1 MNLTRANAE
10 TTSDPELTLEIGG
23 DLRLSGSDRNEIVAE
38 GDDEIE
44 LTTSNDGSQA
54 RLYCD
59 GHCTV
64 HVPRRARL
72 RCERIGGDARIRELE
87 ADLLLKN
94 VGGDLVLRRVA
105 GVKADRVGG
114 DLSAKYVR
122 GSLLFGEVGGDV
134 SARDVEGGLAGSAG
148 GDMYLRNIAAEA
160 SGAAGGDVV
169 LYLEFAPPHIYDFS
183 AGGDIICRVPPG
195 VSAIITAQ
203 CTGDLSVDVPGARVE
218 GRDGQQ
224 IVTLGAGEAKVSLR
238 AGSDITIS
246 DVTVAS
252 SGVADSGDDFGER
265 IAAEVEAKVGARLA
279 EVERELNMQFGN
291 LKLNLSGLG
300 GVDAERI
307 AARVRR
313 AAEATR
319 RRDEAARRKAETLS
333 RKAEALQRKAEQ
345 ISERAGRRKSWGFT
359 FTMPPR
365 APAPPTPPRAPG
377 VEPVSE
383 DERLAILRMLEQGKI
398 SVAEAEKLLAAL
410 EGRLS
415 H

>member
-1 MNLTRANAE
+1 MNLTRANAD

-23 DLRLSGSDRNEIVAE
+23 DLRLSGDDRNEIVAE
-38 GDDEIE
+38 GDDKIE

-54 RLYCD
+54 RLYCG

-64 HVPRRARL
+64 RVPRRARL
-72 RCERIGGDARIRELE
+72 RGDHIGGDARIKELE
-87 ADLLLKN
+87 ADLTLKT

-105 GVKADRVGG
+105 GVKLDRVGG
-114 DLSAKYVR
+114 DLSAKYVN

-134 SARDVEGGLAGSAG
+134 SAREVKGGLAGAAG
-148 GDMYLRNIAAEA
+148 GDMYLRNVAAEA
-160 SGAAGGDVV
+160 SGVAGGDVV
-169 LYLEFAPPHIYDFS
+169 LHLEFAPPHTYEFS

-195 VSAIITAQ
+195 ASAVITAQ
-203 CTGDLSVDVPGARVE
+203 CTGDLSVDVPGARIE

-224 IVTLGAGEAKVSLR
+224 VVTLGAGEARVSLR

-246 DVTVAS
+246 DVTASS

-265 IAAEVEAKVGARLA
+265 IAAEIEARVGARLA
-279 EVERELNMQFGN
+279 EVERELNMQFGS

-313 AAEATR
+313 AVEAAR
-319 RRDEAARRKAETLS
+319 RRDEAARRKAEAFS
-333 RKAEALQRKAEQ
+333 RKAEQ
-345 ISERAGRRKSWGFT
+345 IGERSGRRKSWGFT
-359 FTMPPR
+359 FSMPPR
-365 APAPPTPPRAPG
+365 PPTPPAPTRAPG

-410 EGRLS
+410 EGRTG
-415 H
+415 

>member
-1 MNLTRANAE
+1 M
-10 TTSDPELTLEIGG
+10 
-23 DLRLSGSDRNEIVAE
+23 RLSGGDRNEIVAE
-38 GDDEIE
+38 GDDKVE
-44 LTTSNDGSQA
+44 LTTSTDGSQA
-54 RLYCD
+54 RLRCD

-64 HVPRRARL
+64 RVPRRARL
-72 RCERIGGDARIRELE
+72 SCERIGGDARLKELE
-87 ADLLLKN
+87 ADLVLKE

-105 GVKADRVGG
+105 GVKVDRVGG

-122 GSLLFGEVGGDV
+122 GSLFFGEVGGDV
-134 SARDVEGGLAGSAG
+134 SARDVEGSLAGSAG
-148 GDMYLRNIAAEA
+148 GDMYLRDVAAEA
-160 SGAAGGDVV
+160 SGVAGGDVV
-169 LYLEFAPPHIYDFS
+169 LHLEFAPPHTYDFS

-195 VSAIITAQ
+195 VSAVITAQ
-203 CTGDLSVDVPGARVE
+203 CTGDLSVDVPGARIE

-224 IVTLGAGEAKVSLR
+224 VITLGTGEAKVSLR
-238 AGSDITIS
+238 AGSDITLS
-246 DVTVAS
+246 DVTVTS

-265 IAAEVEAKVGARLA
+265 IAAEIEARVGARLA

-313 AAEATR
+313 AAEAAR

-333 RKAEALQRKAEQ
+333 RKAEQ

-359 FTMPPR
+359 FT
-365 APAPPTPPRAPG
+365 APSRPPTSPAPPRAPG
-377 VEPVSE
+377 IEPVSE
-383 DERLAILRMLEQGKI
+383 DERLAVLRMLEQRKI